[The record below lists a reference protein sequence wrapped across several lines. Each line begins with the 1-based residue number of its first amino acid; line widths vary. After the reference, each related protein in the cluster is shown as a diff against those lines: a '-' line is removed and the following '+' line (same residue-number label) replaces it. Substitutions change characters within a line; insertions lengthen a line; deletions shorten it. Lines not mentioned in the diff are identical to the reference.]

1 MSCYARLLILRRGDF
16 MIYKLEYKKIV
27 LFLAISLT
35 VIISLL
41 WYKKEAANN
50 NIPKRANYVL
60 DAIDWRNANV

>member
-1 MSCYARLLILRRGDF
+1 